1 MEIKTDLNRK
11 WKYLQFFRDDGFQGW
26 SLGLSDE
33 PSEVPC
39 DKLLSI
45 TEINS
50 AVERDKTFGLVFD
63 VIASDPQLIEC
74 ADGLHEAVVLLASAS
89 SKVPRWKFFP
99 V

>member
-39 DKLLSI
+39 DKLYQLPKS
-45 TEINS
+45 TLPLN
-50 AVERDKTFGLVFD
+50 VTRLLVW
-63 VIASDPQLIEC
+63 SLTRSPQI
-74 ADGLHEAVVLLASAS
+74 
-89 SKVPRWKFFP
+89 RN
-99 V
+99 